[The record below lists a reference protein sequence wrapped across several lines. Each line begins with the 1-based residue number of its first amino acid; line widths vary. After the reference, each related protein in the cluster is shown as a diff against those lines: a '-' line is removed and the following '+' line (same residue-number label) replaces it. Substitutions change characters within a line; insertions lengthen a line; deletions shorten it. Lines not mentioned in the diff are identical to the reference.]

1 MTASCTSS
9 RVVSGLLA
17 LSAGAGFGLLASSAS
32 AGGFYLKEQ
41 SAEGVGRAFA
51 GETALASD
59 ASTVYFNP
67 AGMTRFSR
75 PVATAGA
82 YALFIDSEQ
91 SDQGTTRTAAGPL
104 GSFPAGG
111 NDAGNPFDT
120 LTPTGNFYAV
130 APIDD
135 DRWWAGIGINTPYG
149 FQSDY
154 DPGFFGRY
162 DSLKSDLMTVNI
174 QPSIAYKLNEIFSVG
189 GGINFQYVDVELTNA
204 LPNATPG
211 APDGL
216 FKVEGD
222 DWSVGWNVGLQAEF
236 ERLDLGIQ
244 YRSQVEHDLDGNL
257 NISGLTGPL
266 AVQNGT
272 FGATAPLTLPDIASA
287 GAVYHLPDGKTRL
300 MGDVSWFNWADFE
313 QIAISASSGAQ
324 FSSPQNYED
333 TWAVALGGEHDFSER
348 LTLRTGVQFDETPT
362 RDSFRTTRVPDGDR
376 WWLTGGA
383 TYDLSETYSVALSY
397 AHIFVSEE
405 SLNRTDSFYEGTPAQ
420 VNSTLRS
427 RNTGDADLLAVGLT
441 ATF

>member
-1 MTASCTSS
+1 MTACRNPS
-9 RVVSGLLA
+9 RAISRMLA
-17 LSAGAGFGLLASSAS
+17 LSAAGALLALPPSAL

-91 SDQGTTRTAAGPL
+91 TDQGTTRTAAGPL
-104 GSFPAGG
+104 GSFSAGG
-111 NDAGNPFDT
+111 NDGGNPFDT

-174 QPSIAYKLNEIFSVG
+174 QPSIAYKLNEIVSIG

-204 LPNATPG
+204 LPNAVPG
-211 APDGL
+211 SPDGL

-222 DWSVGWNVGLQAEF
+222 DWSVGWNFGVQAHF
-236 ERLDLGIQ
+236 DRLDLGVH
-244 YRSQVEHDLDGNL
+244 YRSQVEHDLDGDL
-257 NISGLTGPL
+257 NITGLTGPL
-266 AVQNGT
+266 AAQNGT
-272 FGATAPLTLPDIASA
+272 FGAAAPLTLPDIVSA
-287 GAVYHLPDGKTRL
+287 GAVYHVPDGKTRL
-300 MGDVSWFNWADFE
+300 LGDVTWFNWADFE
-313 QIAISASSGAQ
+313 RIAVSASNGAR
-324 FSSPQNYED
+324 FDSPQNYED
-333 TWAVALGGEHDFSER
+333 TWAVALGAEHDVSQR

-383 TYDLSETYSVALSY
+383 TYELSDTYSLALSY

-405 SLNRTDSFYEGTPAQ
+405 SLERTDRFYEGTPAQ

-427 RNTGDADLLAVGLT
+427 RNTGDADILAVGLT
-441 ATF
+441 AAF

>member
-1 MTASCTSS
+1 MTACCNPS
-9 RVVSGLLA
+9 RAVSRMLA
-17 LSAGAGFGLLASSAS
+17 LSAAGALLALPPSAL

-51 GETALASD
+51 GETALASN

-67 AGMTRFSR
+67 GGMTRFSR

-91 SDQGTTRTAAGPL
+91 TDQGTTRTAAGPL
-104 GSFPAGG
+104 GSFSAGG
-111 NDAGNPFDT
+111 NDGGNPFDT

-174 QPSIAYKLNEIFSVG
+174 QPSIAYKLNEIVSIG

-204 LPNATPG
+204 LPNAVPG
-211 APDGL
+211 SPDGL

-222 DWSVGWNVGLQAEF
+222 DWSVGWNLGMQAHF
-236 ERLDLGIQ
+236 DRLDLGVH
-244 YRSQVEHDLDGNL
+244 YRSQVEHDLDGDL
-257 NISGLTGPL
+257 NITGLTGPL
-266 AVQNGT
+266 AAQNGT
-272 FGATAPLTLPDIASA
+272 FGAAAPLTLPDIVSA
-287 GAVYHLPDGKTRL
+287 GAVYHVPDGKTRL
-300 MGDVSWFNWADFE
+300 LGDVTWFNWADFE
-313 QIAISASSGAQ
+313 RIAVSASNGAR
-324 FSSPQNYED
+324 FDSPQNYED
-333 TWAVALGGEHDFSER
+333 TWAVALGAEHDVSQR

-383 TYDLSETYSVALSY
+383 TYELSDTYSLALSY

-405 SLNRTDSFYEGTPAQ
+405 SLERTDRFYEGTPAQ

-427 RNTGDADLLAVGLT
+427 RNAGDADILAVGLT
-441 ATF
+441 AAF

>member
-1 MTASCTSS
+1 MTACRNPS
-9 RVVSGLLA
+9 RAISRMLA
-17 LSAGAGFGLLASSAS
+17 LSAAGALLALPPSAL

-91 SDQGTTRTAAGPL
+91 TDQGTTRTAAGPL
-104 GSFPAGG
+104 GSFSAGG
-111 NDAGNPFDT
+111 NDGGNPFDT

-174 QPSIAYKLNEIFSVG
+174 QPSIAYKLNEIVSIG

-204 LPNATPG
+204 LPNAVPG
-211 APDGL
+211 SPDGL

-222 DWSVGWNVGLQAEF
+222 DWSVGWNLGMQAHF
-236 ERLDLGIQ
+236 DRLDLGVH
-244 YRSQVEHDLDGNL
+244 YRSQVEHDLDGDL
-257 NISGLTGPL
+257 NITGLTGPL
-266 AVQNGT
+266 AAQNGT
-272 FGATAPLTLPDIASA
+272 FGAAAPLTLPDIVSA
-287 GAVYHLPDGKTRL
+287 GAVYHVPDGKTRL
-300 MGDVSWFNWADFE
+300 LGDVTWFNWADFE
-313 QIAISASSGAQ
+313 RIAVSASNGAR
-324 FSSPQNYED
+324 FDSPQNYED
-333 TWAVALGGEHDFSER
+333 TWAVALGAEHDVSQR

-383 TYDLSETYSVALSY
+383 TYELSDTYSLALSY

-405 SLNRTDSFYEGTPAQ
+405 SLERTDRFYEGTPAQ

-427 RNTGDADLLAVGLT
+427 RNTGDADILAVGLT
-441 ATF
+441 AAF

>member
-1 MTASCTSS
+1 MKSKLLTRAVRLATLAAVVAPAS
-9 RVVSGLLA
+9 VF
-17 LSAGAGFGLLASSAS
+17 AGGFSLNEQSAS
-32 AGGFYLKEQ
+32 AMGT
-41 SAEGVGRAFA
+41 ANA
-51 GETALASD
+51 GAAANPENAT
-59 ASTVYFNP
+59 TVYFNP

-91 SDQGTTRTAAGPL
+91 TDQGTTRTAAGPL
-104 GSFPAGG
+104 GSFSAGG
-111 NDAGNPFDT
+111 NDGGNPFDT

-174 QPSIAYKLNEIFSVG
+174 QPSIAYKLNEIVSIG

-204 LPNATPG
+204 LPNAVPG
-211 APDGL
+211 SPDGL

-222 DWSVGWNVGLQAEF
+222 DWSVGWNLGMQAHAD
-236 ERLDLGIQ
+236 RLALGVHS
-244 YRSQVEHDLDGNL
+244 RSQVEHDLDGDL
-257 NISGLTGPL
+257 NITGLTGPL
-266 AVQNGT
+266 AAQNGT
-272 FGATAPLTLPDIASA
+272 FGAAAPLTLPDIVSA
-287 GAVYHLPDGKTRL
+287 GAVYHVPDGKTRL
-300 MGDVSWFNWADFE
+300 LGDVTWFNWADFE
-313 QIAISASSGAQ
+313 RIAVSASNGAR
-324 FSSPQNYED
+324 FDSPQNYED
-333 TWAVALGGEHDFSER
+333 TWAVALGAEHDVSQR

-383 TYDLSETYSVALSY
+383 TYELSDTYSLALSY

-405 SLNRTDSFYEGTPAQ
+405 SLERTDRFYEGTPAQ

-427 RNTGDADLLAVGLT
+427 RNAGDADILAVGLT
-441 ATF
+441 AAF